1 VYLCDVEDAIGGWI
15 GSARVVA
22 HDQSMRQ
29 LLAQL
34 GSQPSIHAV
43 VVHTRGRPLRSPRIE
58 MTDEIRRRPHNA
70 DVGREVG
77 RIRPRTSI
85 KPTVTRTAAADER
98 GYLVQ
103 LLELSTLGVTVPA
116 VHVNVAELG
125 YGIDRVLGTS
135 FLLDFNIE
143 IRPAERRILVEK
155 IAP

>member
-1 VYLCDVEDAIGGWI
+1 
-15 GSARVVA
+15 
-22 HDQSMRQ
+22 MRSETSFQ
-29 LLAQL
+29 LDGDLIL
-34 GSQPSIHAV
+34 VDAV
-43 VVHTRGRPLRSPRIE
+43 VRGPSGRANVRLVLDTGAVLTTLAPSVATSIGYSPE
-58 MTDEIRRRPHNA
+58 
-70 DVGREVG
+70 
-77 RIRPRTSI
+77 TSI

-103 LLELSTLGVTVPA
+103 LLELSTLGTTAPA

-125 YGIDRVLGTS
+125 YDIDGVLGMN